1 MALTLRDV
9 VVNIMFKVDAKS
21 LQDTT
26 GTIHK
31 FNKMVDD
38 ISVISAVNKLNML
51 RYAYYTLKNTIQG
64 VVDAYAHFVDAGA
77 AQETAMASFTVM
89 LGSEVKAAQM
99 LKELN
104 KLAVES
110 AFSIREVESNASMLL
125 AMGTPADNIIT
136 TMQMLGDI
144 TAALPNLTFK
154 RLALNYGQVLS
165 AGVLTGRELRDFI
178 TGGVPI
184 LAELSKM
191 TGKTAQ
197 QIKADISARRISAD
211 MVTEAFKRMTSAGG
225 MFFNMTETKS
235 KTTAGRLQAVAET
248 WELIARKVGLV
259 LNEKLKPVLAK
270 ILDYMNQN
278 GDKIADIFVTLL
290 DRGFS
295 MFVYFIDVLGKL
307 ADNLAWFK
315 DNGETVKSAINGIY
329 DALVLLGG
337 SALALGIGTL
347 ATRLWQL
354 GGAIAGF
361 ATMGAYGTLMS
372 IHNGLA
378 KIGAFFTVGL
388 GGIFLFGT
396 ALLMILLYIEDVFT
410 FFTDPE
416 AESVTRWWYENSAAG
431 YIFIEMLR
439 LAGEFIAG
447 LVRALFTFDFSQLH
461 EAILKTIDLVVRGI
475 ASLFG
480 LENFKLDNIIDYWTT
495 TFLKFMTW
503 LTEKW
508 NAVKS
513 SITDSSI
520 YKMASGAFNA
530 FKSIGGMDFS
540 GPTVLGNVLGDRPL
554 PYNATVPSSTISN
567 TTQTNQTNSISIQQT
582 INGGNP
588 QEVERATKAAL
599 DRYVKDANAQKTSNR
614 GQSKGA

>member
-1 MALTLRDV
+1 MTLTLRDV
-9 VVNIMFKVDAKS
+9 VVNIMFKVDATS

-64 VVDAYAHFVDAGA
+64 VVDAFGYFVEAGA

-89 LGSEVKAAQM
+89 LGSESKAAKM
-99 LKELN
+99 LKDLN

-197 QIKADISARRISAD
+197 QIKADISGRRISAD

-225 MFFNMTETKS
+225 MFFNMTDTKS
-235 KTTAGRLQAVAET
+235 KTTGGRLQAIAET
-248 WELIARKVGLV
+248 WELIARKVGIA
-259 LNEKLKPVLAK
+259 LNEKLKPYLAK
-270 ILDYMNQN
+270 VLEYMNQN
-278 GDKIADIFVTLL
+278 GDKIADIFLTMLE
-290 DRGFS
+290 RGFDLFTL
-295 MFVYFIDVLGKL
+295 FVDILGKL
-307 ADNLAWFK
+307 ADDLQWFV
-315 DNGETVKSAINGIY
+315 DNGELIKGAINGIY
-329 DALVLLGG
+329 DAFILLTG
-337 SALALGIGTL
+337 SAIALGIGMLT
-347 ATRLWQL
+347 TRLWQL
-354 GGAIAGF
+354 GAA
-361 ATMGAYGTLMS
+361 MGAMS
-372 IHNGLA
+372 GFQALATVVNGFTA
-378 KIGAFFTVGL
+378 IGSFFTVGL
-388 GGIFLFGT
+388 GGIFLFGA
-396 ALLMILLYIEDVFT
+396 ALLAIILYIEDVFT

-416 AESVTRWWYENSAAG
+416 ADSVTKWWHENSAAG

-461 EAILKTIDLVVRGI
+461 AAILNTIDLVVKGI

-480 LENFKLDNIIDYWTT
+480 LENFNLNSIIDYWST
-495 TFLKFMTW
+495 TFVNFMNW
-503 LTEKW
+503 LSEKW
-508 NAVKS
+508 DAFKNKIS
-513 SITDSSI
+513 DSSI
-520 YKMASGAFNA
+520 YKMAAGAFNA
-530 FKSIGGMDFS
+530 FKNIGGMDFA
-540 GPTVLGNVLGDRPL
+540 GPTVFNSVMGDKPL
-554 PYNATVPSSTISN
+554 PYNFAVPSPTISN
-567 TTQTNQTNSISIQQT
+567 SQSSQTNTITLQQT

-588 QEVERATKAAL
+588 QDVERATKLAL
-599 DRYVKDANAQKTSNR
+599 DKALKDANMQKTSNK
-614 GQSKGA
+614 GQAKRS